1 MGATVNTLF
10 ISGESK
16 IPSSIISEEIKNKF
30 EFNEDFYRIKDIMIY
45 MKKELILFQMQVKM
59 IIFLLS

>member
-30 EFNEDFYRIKDIMIY
+30 EFNEDFYRIKGYYDIY
-45 MKKELILFQMQVKM
+45 EKELILFQMQVK
-59 IIFLLS
+59 